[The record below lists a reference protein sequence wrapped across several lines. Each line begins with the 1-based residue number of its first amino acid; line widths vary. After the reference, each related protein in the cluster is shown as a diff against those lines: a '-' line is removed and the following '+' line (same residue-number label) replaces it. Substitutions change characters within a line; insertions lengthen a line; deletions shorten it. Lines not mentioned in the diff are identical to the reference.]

1 MRSYRAR
8 PETFAVIQDA
18 IVLTTSG
25 GPSGAR
31 PSTNSYEATVKRI
44 LSLLAFC
51 AVLGVAQAEPRYI
64 TDENKVMLRAGQG
77 NEYKIVAQLD
87 SGDEVELIQKLEGGY
102 AQVKTK
108 DGKTGY
114 LLSRYLMDEPS
125 ARSRVAQL
133 EQQLAE
139 LRGQPDQIANKFAAL
154 QQEHAQLAQH
164 CKSMEAGKGKA
175 EQELEDIRRI
185 SSDAVQIANERMEL
199 RKQVTALIRE
209 VEELKQSN
217 QSLENSETQRW
228 FLIGGGVLLGGM
240 LLGFILPNMRLQ
252 RRKSDWDRL

>member
-1 MRSYRAR
+1 M
-8 PETFAVIQDA
+8 
-18 IVLTTSG
+18 
-25 GPSGAR
+25 
-31 PSTNSYEATVKRI
+31 KRT
-44 LSLLAFC
+44 LSLLALS
-51 AVLGVAQAEPRYI
+51 ATLWAGLGAAPGIAQAETLYI

-77 NEYKIVAQLD
+77 NEYKIIAQLD
-87 SGDEVELIQKLEGGY
+87 SGDEVELLQKLDGGY

-114 LLSRYLMDEPS
+114 LLSRYLMDQPS
-125 ARSRVAQL
+125 ARSRVATL
-133 EQQLAE
+133 EQQLNE

-164 CKSMEAGKGKA
+164 CKGVESTKGRI
-175 EQELEDIRRI
+175 EQELDEIKRI

-199 RKQVTALIRE
+199 RKQVTSLIRE
-209 VEELKQSN
+209 VEELKQANRSM
-217 QSLENSETQRW
+217 ENSETQRW

-240 LLGFILPNMRLQ
+240 LLGFILPNLRMQ